1 MKLIIGTRAS
11 RLALWQSEHIAQRLR
26 ELHPGLEVG
35 LLTLSTR
42 GDRELEKALPE
53 IGGKGLFTAELE
65 AALERGEADLAV
77 HSLKDLPTEPDPRFV
92 LGAIPERASP
102 LEALISRSG
111 LRLNELPRG
120 ATVGTS
126 SPRRAA
132 QLRAARPDLRV
143 EGLRGNVPT
152 RIQKALDPDGPYDAI
167 LLALAG
173 LERLG
178 LQGQVT
184 EILPPE
190 VVLPAPAQGALA
202 VQARAGDEAV
212 LELLRPLDHRPTR
225 RAVEA
230 ERAFLRTL
238 GSGCSLPVGALAVE
252 EGGLL
257 RLRGRVLRPDGS
269 QSITHILQGDDP
281 ERLGAALAK
290 AVLAQGAA
298 ELLEGA
304 WA

>member
-1 MKLIIGTRAS
+1 
-11 RLALWQSEHIAQRLR
+11 
-26 ELHPGLEVG
+26 
-35 LLTLSTR
+35 
-42 GDRELEKALPE
+42 
-53 IGGKGLFTAELE
+53 
-65 AALERGEADLAV
+65 
-77 HSLKDLPTEPDPRFV
+77 
-92 LGAIPERASP
+92 
-102 LEALISRSG
+102 
-111 LRLNELPRG
+111 

-132 QLRAARPDLRV
+132 QLRAARPDLRI
-143 EGLRGNVPT
+143 ESLRGNVPT
-152 RIQKALDPDGPYDAI
+152 RIQKALDPGGPYDAI

-178 LQGQVT
+178 LQGQVS

-212 LELLRPLDHRPTR
+212 LELLRPLDHPPTR

-252 EGGLL
+252 ENGLL

-269 QSITHILQGDDP
+269 QSLTHALEGGDP
-281 ERLGAALAK
+281 EQLGAALAE
-290 AVLAQGAA
+290 ALLAQGAA
-298 ELLEGA
+298 GLLEGA

>member
-1 MKLIIGTRAS
+1 MKLVIGTRGS
-11 RLALWQSEHIAQRLR
+11 RLALWQSEHVARRLR
-26 ELHPGLEVG
+26 ELHPGLEVE

-65 AALERGEADLAV
+65 AALLEGAADLAV
-77 HSLKDLPTEPDPRFV
+77 HSLKDLPTEPDPRFT
-92 LGAIPERASP
+92 LGAVPERASP
-102 LEALISRSG
+102 LEALVSRG
-111 LRLNELPRG
+111 GARLAELPRG
-120 ATVGTS
+120 TTVGTS

-132 QLRAARPDLRV
+132 QLRAARPDLRI
-143 EGLRGNVPT
+143 ESLRGNVPT
-152 RIQKALDPDGPYDAI
+152 RIQKALDPAGPYDAI

-178 LQGQVT
+178 LQGQVS
-184 EILPPE
+184 EVLPPE

-212 LELLRPLDHRPTR
+212 LELLRPLDHPPTR

-252 EGGLL
+252 ENGLL

-269 QSITHILQGDDP
+269 QSLTHALEGGDP
-281 ERLGAALAK
+281 EPLGAALAE
-290 AVLAQGAA
+290 ALLAQGAA
-298 ELLEGA
+298 GLLEGA

>member
-1 MKLIIGTRAS
+1 MKLVIGTRGS
-11 RLALWQSEHIAQRLR
+11 RLALWQSEHVARRLR
-26 ELHPGLEVG
+26 ELHPGLEVE

-77 HSLKDLPTEPDPRFV
+77 HSLKDLPTEPDPRFT
-92 LGAIPERASP
+92 LGAVPERASP
-102 LEALISRSG
+102 LEALISRG
-111 LRLNELPRG
+111 GARLAELPRG

-132 QLRAARPDLRV
+132 QLRAARPDLRI
-143 EGLRGNVPT
+143 ESLRGNVPT
-152 RIQKALDPDGPYDAI
+152 RIQKALDPGGPYDAI

-178 LQGQVT
+178 LQGQVS

-212 LELLRPLDHRPTR
+212 LELLRPLDHPPTR

-252 EGGLL
+252 ENGLL

-269 QSITHILQGDDP
+269 QSLTHALEGGDP
-281 ERLGAALAK
+281 EQLGAALAE
-290 AVLAQGAA
+290 ALLAQGAA
-298 ELLEGA
+298 GLLEGA